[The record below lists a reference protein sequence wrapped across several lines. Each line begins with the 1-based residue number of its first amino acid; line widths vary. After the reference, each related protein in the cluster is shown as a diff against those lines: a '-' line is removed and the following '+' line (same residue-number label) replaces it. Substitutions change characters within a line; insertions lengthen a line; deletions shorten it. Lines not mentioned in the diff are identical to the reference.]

1 MKTLRNFLVTSVL
14 SLRIVSSVTVDPTSS
29 MHLVKKS
36 EIKPENAK
44 DGIQKMIQSGFI
56 KSVSRRTKAEA
67 ARALRSSQNHPQP
80 PRHEPGPHSTGR
92 KNQKPTP
99 QKTKTTRHEHDDE
112 WYDDYFVRSM
122 LCVYSCRVSKAK
134 NADSPFFVTHRHSYY
149 PHLLECLVA
158 CTRFI
163 MMTNTLT

>member
-1 MKTLRNFLVTSVL
+1 VTSVL

-92 KNQKPTP
+92 KNQKPTA

-122 LCVYSCRVSKAK
+122 LCVYSCCVVSLRQKMPA
-134 NADSPFFVTHRHSYY
+134 VHSLSLIAIRIILIFLNVLSHA
-149 PHLLECLVA
+149 PGLS
-158 CTRFI
+158 
-163 MMTNTLT
+163 